1 MIYDKAVS
9 AIYND
14 IISGLRG
21 YNENPTISLEQLEDD
36 YVDER
41 MQVIKEYTIK
51 GIIPLKDLM
60 NIVGC
65 IDVDCKSMES
75 CPCVTA
81 GEDEELVTHFEI
93 PQLLNDFGIDAIQ
106 YMGSNDLRLPFVYY
120 YSIQPFLNHQY
131 RKRGKSKPYVF
142 INMAPN
148 ENNML
153 DCWVFNA
160 PFLKRVA
167 VIGLFKDPRQL
178 ERYTC
183 CNMDEIDNIS
193 IINNEVK
200 RRLTEK
206 KIRYYRQFLAP
217 LQPTDQTPK

>member
-14 IISGLRG
+14 IISGLKG
-21 YNENPTISLEQLEDD
+21 YNENPTISLEQLADD

-41 MQVIKEYTIK
+41 MQVIKEYTLK
-51 GIIPLKDLM
+51 GIIPIRDLM

-65 IDVDCKSMES
+65 IDVDCQSMES
-75 CPCVTA
+75 CPCVPA
-81 GEDEELVTHFEI
+81 GENEELVTHFEI

-120 YSIQPFLNHQY
+120 YNIQPFLNHQY
-131 RKRGKSKPYVF
+131 RKRGKRKPYVF

-148 ENNML
+148 ANNML

-178 ERYTC
+178 ERYNC
-183 CNMDEIDNIS
+183 CDLEAIDNIS
-193 IINNEVK
+193 VINNEIK

-217 LQPTDQTPK
+217 QQPTDQIPK